1 MIHKYTLNGYRIV
14 MDTNSGAVHLFD
26 KIPYEMLDY
35 LEDQNCVPEQIPM
48 EMKQA
53 LSQKYSEAE
62 IEEAYQDLRELY
74 ENEVLFSDDGDYDK
88 LANLLVDAPV
98 KSMCLNIAH
107 DCNLRCEYCFAAK
120 GDFGCGR
127 KLMPFEVAKSA
138 IDFLIEKSQNR
149 HNLEVDFFGGE
160 PLMNFSVVK
169 QTVEYA
175 RKIEKEK
182 NKNFRF
188 TLTTNGLLL
197 TDEIIEY
204 LNKEMHNVVLS
215 LDGRKEVNDRL
226 RVRVD
231 GTGCYDAI
239 VPKYQKLVATRDG
252 KDYYVRGTFTTHN
265 LDFAED
271 ALHIADLGFNQ
282 LSIEPVVSD
291 PKLEYSLKEEHL
303 PAAFQEYERLAN
315 IILERRRGKKGF
327 NFFHFMVDLNQGP
340 CAIKRLRG
348 CGCGNEYIA
357 VTPEGDIYPCHQFVG
372 EEQFKMGNVLDKTL
386 NMEMKNQFA
395 KTNVYSKDDCK
406 DCWAKFYCSGGCT
419 ANNWQYEH
427 DLSKSHHVSCEL
439 EKKRLE
445 CAVMMEA
452 AMLDMQEEF
461 AK

>member
-1 MIHKYTLNGYRIV
+1 MIHKYTLNDYRIV

-26 KIPYEMLDY
+26 EIPYIMLDY
-35 LEDQNCVPEQIPM
+35 LTDSVPETMPQQM
-48 EMKQA
+48 HDDLVKT
-53 LSQKYSEAE
+53 YSEAD
-62 IEEAYQDLRELY
+62 IQEAYQDLRELY
-74 ENEVLFSDDGDYDK
+74 EEEVLFSDDGDYEK

-98 KSMCLNIAH
+98 KSMCLNVAH

-127 KLMPFEVAKSA
+127 KLMPFEVAKAA
-138 IDFLIEKSQNR
+138 IDFLVEKSKNR

-160 PLMNFSVVK
+160 PLMNFKVVK
-169 QTVEYA
+169 QTVDYA
-175 RKIEKEK
+175 RSLEKEK

-197 TDEIIEY
+197 TDDIIEY
-204 LNKEMHNVVLS
+204 LNNEMHNVVLS

-226 RVRVD
+226 RTRVD
-231 GTGCYDAI
+231 GSGCYDTI
-239 VPKYQKLVATRDG
+239 VPKYQKLVANRGD

-271 ALHIADLGFNQ
+271 ALHIADLGFPQ

-291 PKLEYSLKEEHL
+291 PKLPYSLKEDNL
-303 PAAFQEYERLAN
+303 PAAFSEYERLAN
-315 IILERRRGKKGF
+315 IILERRKAKKGF

-348 CGCGNEYIA
+348 CGAGNEYIA
-357 VTPEGDIYPCHQFVG
+357 VTPEGDLYPCHQFVG
-372 EEQFKMGNVLDKTL
+372 DEDFKMGNVLDHTL
-386 NMEMKNQFA
+386 NLEMKEEFA
-395 KTNVYSKDDCK
+395 KANVYSKDDCK
-406 DCWAKFYCSGGCT
+406 DCWAKFYCSGGCN

-427 DLSKSHHVSCEL
+427 DLRKSHKISCEL

-445 CAVMMEA
+445 CAIMMEA
-452 AMLDMQEEF
+452 AMADMQAEME
-461 AK
+461 